1 MNWSPAALV
10 VGDEVEDPL
19 DRVFGQKCFLVE
31 VDDPVVRL
39 QKVVLVFQAELKNND
54 HSKL

>member
-1 MNWSPAALV
+1 MNRSPAALV

-19 DRVFGQKCFLVE
+19 DRVFGQKGFLVE

-39 QKVVLVFQAELKNND
+39 QKVVLVFEAELKSND